1 MSLYGADIDVPSIIE
16 QPEVHILAR
25 SRSSAGDQAMFNE
38 TRRKCILD
46 LSTEL
51 RTENGYA
58 VNDCFRLFHADG
70 PAAQFEAGNKQ
81 GGHLCCVQC
90 GADSD
95 RFDISYCYHAPT
107 RTLAEHQKFVLQ
119 GEAWKNHT
127 G

>member
-1 MSLYGADIDVPSIIE
+1 VE
-16 QPEVHILAR
+16 
-25 SRSSAGDQAMFNE
+25 
-38 TRRKCILD
+38 

-58 VNDCFRLFHADG
+58 VNDCLHFFHADG

-81 GGHLCCVQC
+81 CGHFYCIQC

-95 RFDISYCYHAPT
+95 HFDISYCYHT
-107 RTLAEHQKFVLQ
+107 HTLVERQEFVLQ

-127 G
+127 GQIKC